1 MFSLN
6 HYVECEAERLVA
18 EAIAN
23 HATELVFDCL
33 RLEILPASLSQ
44 LPQLKKLSLKGCRQL
59 TDIGH
64 IAALTELETLE
75 LADCESLSDL
85 QPIGALK
92 KLRRLNVSG
101 CDQLVDLTL
110 IAQCSGLQQLD
121 LSRCWRIRDLTPLS
135 QLSCLQQ
142 LDLSKCRQVSDLT
155 PLAQISALQQ
165 LKLSECLQVSD
176 LTPLIQLF
184 DLEQLDLSWCQ
195 QVSDLTPLVQLIHL
209 QQLDLSDGWQ
219 ASDLMPLTQL
229 SGLQQL
235 DLGGC
240 QQVTD
245 LEPLAQLIK
254 LQQLDLSGCDQA
266 TDFTP
271 LTQLNELQQLDLS
284 WCQQIS
290 DLALLAQLPSLQQ
303 LDLNGCR
310 QLTNLEPLAQLIS
323 LQQLGLNECLLISD
337 MTPLAQ
343 LSSLQQLDLSE
354 CLLISDL
361 TSLAQLSSLQQLDLS
376 ECLLISDLTPL
387 AQLSSL
393 RKLDLSNCWQI
404 SDLTSLAQLS
414 ALQQLNLGWC
424 QQVGDLTPLA
434 QLSGLQQLDLSMC
447 EQVSDLTP
455 LAQIPGLQQLDL
467 GRCKQVSD
475 LTPLAQLS
483 ALQQLDLRHSG
494 VSPDSQATL
503 RSFPKLQSL
512 ACSFPF
518 SCLPATS
525 LIHQLPYLQE
535 LQADTLH
542 DAPQELAYVGGRD
555 AYSGAAC
562 LDRILAWQKDILA
575 SGEASNREVK
585 IFVLGNGRVGKTQIC
600 RQLQGLPFDDG
611 VASTH
616 GIHLGRFPLLCD
628 ENGDTTLFGNLWDF
642 GGQDVYLGTHSLF
655 LDERAVYVIVWTP
668 EHENTKAFEENSVPM
683 QNRPLVYWLEYVRSL
698 AGAEAPVIVVQS
710 QCDRVSDEQ
719 EAPMPGQ
726 HGFARLQRTACS
738 AKQRDGM
745 ERFVPALKAAARMLQ
760 ERYGAVRLPQS
771 WVSIADQLRA
781 QRDAGHK
788 TLSWPGYVALC
799 QAAHSQAIPEVSIDY
814 LHRAGQVFWRAG
826 LFDQQVV
833 LDQAWALSG
842 IYAVLDRAHTLPIIR
857 SRDGEFT
864 QELLSAL
871 VWGEYSAQEQS
882 LFLSMMQQCGVCFAI
897 SKGVY
902 IAPGLLPG
910 YAAASAKVA
919 QIWQERAAEA
929 RAYLEY
935 AFLHE
940 GVLRAALCA
949 IGQQAG
955 RLAAYWDAG
964 VAYYDDA
971 AKGPVRIAVESHT
984 PDAGCAKGRIV
995 VEAGGSGAAKVVAHL
1010 IKSIQ
1015 QIRIGQAPTLHWDI
1029 GQTQQVTGH
1038 EASHARSKPEQQA
1051 FAEIQPRAIPSV
1063 YVSYAWGGES
1073 DATVE
1078 ALQQALKPW
1087 VNVLRDIDVML
1098 TGDSIRQFEEEIGRG
1113 FCVIVVLSGK
1123 YTQSVDCMRELGLM
1137 WQYSQCKPEQFA
1149 QRVIPVVLE
1158 DAGIE
1163 DVEDRLACV
1172 EYWQAKLTRLEN
1184 SARRIGPMYG
1194 GKSTPQRLQDINTFT
1209 MHLADALD
1217 TFADRVMPRPP
1228 ALSAA
1233 QFAPVVELVKKRC
1246 GL

>member
-6 HYVECEAERLVA
+6 HYVEREAERLIA

-75 LADCESLSDL
+75 LAGCKSLSEL
-85 QPIGALK
+85 RPISALK

-121 LSRCWRIRDLTPLS
+121 LSWCW
-135 QLSCLQQ
+135 
-142 LDLSKCRQVSDLT
+142 QV
-155 PLAQISALQQ
+155 
-165 LKLSECLQVSD
+165 
-176 LTPLIQLF
+176 
-184 DLEQLDLSWCQ
+184 
-195 QVSDLTPLVQLIHL
+195 
-209 QQLDLSDGWQ
+209 
-219 ASDLMPLTQL
+219 SDLMPLAQL

-235 DLGGC
+235 DLRGC
-240 QQVTD
+240 QQISD
-245 LEPLAQLIK
+245 LTPLAQLP
-254 LQQLDLSGCDQA
+254 C
-266 TDFTP
+266 
-271 LTQLNELQQLDLS
+271 LQQLDLS

-290 DLALLAQLPSLQQ
+290 DL
-303 LDLNGCR
+303 
-310 QLTNLEPLAQLIS
+310 
-323 LQQLGLNECLLISD
+323 
-337 MTPLAQ
+337 TPLAQ
-343 LSSLQQLDLSE
+343 LSCLQQLDLSW
-354 CLLISDL
+354 C
-361 TSLAQLSSLQQLDLS
+361 QQ
-376 ECLLISDLTPL
+376 ISDLTPL
-387 AQLSSL
+387 AQLSCL
-393 RKLDLSNCWQI
+393 QQLNLSDCLQI
-404 SDLTSLAQLS
+404 SDLTPLAQLTGLQRLNLSRCRQVSDLTPLAQLPALQQLNLNRCQQISDLTLLAQLPGLEQLGLSGCQQISDLTLLAQLS
-414 ALQQLNLGWC
+414 ALQQLNL
-424 QQVGDLTPLA
+424 
-434 QLSGLQQLDLSMC
+434 SGCL
-447 EQVSDLTP
+447 
-455 LAQIPGLQQLDL
+455 
-467 GRCKQVSD
+467 QVSD

-483 ALQQLDLRHSG
+483 ALQQLDLSRCPQVSDLTPLAQLSGLQQLDLSICEQVSDLTPLAQISGLQQLDLGWCQQVSDLTPLAQHPNLRRLDLRHSG
-494 VSPDSQATL
+494 ISPESQATL
-503 RSFPKLQSL
+503 RSFPKLQRL

-518 SCLPATS
+518 SCLPGTS

-542 DAPQELAYVGGRD
+542 DAPQELAYAANRGPG
-555 AYSGAAC
+555 SGAAC

-745 ERFVPALKAAARMLQ
+745 ERFVPALKAAARLLQ

-826 LFDQQVV
+826 LFDRQVV

-842 IYAVLDRAHTLPIIR
+842 IYAVLDRTHTLPIIR

-882 LFLSMMQQCGVCFAI
+882 LFLSMMQQCGVCFEI
-897 SKGVY
+897 SEGVY

-910 YAAASAKVA
+910 YAAASEKVTK
-919 QIWQERAAEA
+919 IWQERAAEA

-940 GVLRAALCA
+940 GVLRATLCA
-949 IGQQAG
+949 IGRKAG
-955 RLAAYWDAG
+955 RWAAYWDAG
-964 VAYYDDA
+964 VAYYDDD

-1010 IKSIQ
+1010 IESIQ

-1123 YTQSVDCMRELGLM
+1123 YTQSEDCMRELGLM

-1184 SARRIGPMYG
+1184 SACRIGPMYG

-1217 TFADRVMPRPP
+1217 TFADRMMPRAP

>member
-6 HYVECEAERLVA
+6 HYVEREAERLIA

-75 LADCESLSDL
+75 LAGCKSLSDL

-92 KLRRLNVSG
+92 KLRRLNVSH
-101 CDQLVDLTL
+101 CHQLVDLTL

-121 LSRCWRIRDLTPLS
+121 LSWWCW
-135 QLSCLQQ
+135 
-142 LDLSKCRQVSDLT
+142 
-155 PLAQISALQQ
+155 
-165 LKLSECLQVSD
+165 
-176 LTPLIQLF
+176 
-184 DLEQLDLSWCQ
+184 
-195 QVSDLTPLVQLIHL
+195 H
-209 QQLDLSDGWQ
+209 
-219 ASDLMPLTQL
+219 
-229 SGLQQL
+229 
-235 DLGGC
+235 
-240 QQVTD
+240 
-245 LEPLAQLIK
+245 
-254 LQQLDLSGCDQA
+254 
-266 TDFTP
+266 
-271 LTQLNELQQLDLS
+271 
-284 WCQQIS
+284 
-290 DLALLAQLPSLQQ
+290 
-303 LDLNGCR
+303 
-310 QLTNLEPLAQLIS
+310 
-323 LQQLGLNECLLISD
+323 
-337 MTPLAQ
+337 
-343 LSSLQQLDLSE
+343 
-354 CLLISDL
+354 
-361 TSLAQLSSLQQLDLS
+361 
-376 ECLLISDLTPL
+376 ISDLTPL
-387 AQLSSL
+387 AQLSGL
-393 RKLDLSNCWQI
+393 QQLDLSDCWEV
-404 SDLTSLAQLS
+404 S
-414 ALQQLNLGWC
+414 
-424 QQVGDLTPLA
+424 DLTPLA

-447 EQVSDLTP
+447 LQVSDLTP
-455 LAQIPGLQQLDL
+455 LAQLSGLQQLDLSRCWQVSDLTPLAQLPGLQQLDL
-467 GRCKQVSD
+467 GGCRQVSDLTPLAKLPSLQQLDLSWCWHISELTPLAQLSGLQQLDLSWCWYISDLTPLAKLSDLQQLDLSKCAQVSNLTPLAQLPGLEQLGLSGCQQISDLTPLAQLSALQQLNLSGCQQISDLTLLAQLSALQQLNLSGCEQISD

-483 ALQQLDLRHSG
+483 ALQQLDLNGYRHISDLTPLAQLSSLQELGLSWCQQISDLTPLAQLSALQKLDLSGCRQVSDLMPLSQLSGLQQLDLRYSG
-494 VSPDSQATL
+494 VSPDSQAIL
-503 RSFPKLQSL
+503 RSFSKLQKLS
-512 ACSFPF
+512 CSFPF

-525 LIHQLPYLQE
+525 LIHQQPYLQKLE
-535 LQADTLH
+535 ADTLH
-542 DAPQELAYVGGRD
+542 DAPQELAYAAI
-555 AYSGAAC
+555 AYAANRGHDSGTAC

-575 SGEASNREVK
+575 SGEASNRELK

-600 RQLQGLPFDDG
+600 RQLQGLPFDAG

-668 EHENTKAFEENSVPM
+668 EHENTEAFEENGVPM

-745 ERFVPALKAAARMLQ
+745 ERFVPALKAAARLLQ

-771 WVSIADQLRA
+771 WVDIADQLRA

-814 LHRAGQVFWRAG
+814 LHRTGQVFWRAE

-857 SRDGEFT
+857 GQDGEFT
-864 QELLSAL
+864 RELLSAL

-882 LFLSMMQQCGVCFAI
+882 LFLSMMQQCGVCFEI
-897 SKGVY
+897 SEGVY

-910 YAAASAKVA
+910 YAAASAKVKL
-919 QIWQERAAEA
+919 IWREQAAEA

-949 IGQQAG
+949 IGEKAG
-955 RLAAYWDAG
+955 RWAAYWDAG

-995 VEAGGSGAAKVVAHL
+995 VEAGGSGAAKVVAYL

-1038 EASHARSKPEQQA
+1038 EASHARSKPEQHA

-1078 ALQQALKPW
+1078 ALQQALEPL
-1087 VNVLRDIDVML
+1087 VNVLCDKEVMR

-1113 FCVIVVLSGK
+1113 LCVIVVLSAK
-1123 YTQSVDCMRELGLM
+1123 YTQSVDCMRELGFIH
-1137 WQYSQCKPEQFA
+1137 YCPE
-1149 QRVIPVVLE
+1149 
-1158 DAGIE
+1158 
-1163 DVEDRLACV
+1163 
-1172 EYWQAKLTRLEN
+1172 
-1184 SARRIGPMYG
+1184 
-1194 GKSTPQRLQDINTFT
+1194 
-1209 MHLADALD
+1209 
-1217 TFADRVMPRPP
+1217 
-1228 ALSAA
+1228 
-1233 QFAPVVELVKKRC
+1233 
-1246 GL
+1246 